1 MLQILFDREGRLCG
15 QVALCEGGLCAVA
28 ARYRQMFEQAF
39 ALGAAGFVLV
49 HNHPSGDPRPSAR
62 DIASTRALASM
73 ARAMEV
79 EFLDHLIIAGEVA
92 VSMRLTGLM
101 PA

>member
-1 MLQILFDREGRLCG
+1 MLQVLFDGEGWLCGHAVLREGG
-15 QVALCEGGLCAVA
+15 MSAVA
-28 ARYRQMFEQAF
+28 ARYRPMFEQAF
-39 ALGAAGFVLV
+39 ALGAAGFLLA
-49 HNHPSGDPRPSAR
+49 HNHPSGDPRPSPR

-79 EFLDHLIIAGEVA
+79 EFLDHLVIARGTA
-92 VSMRLTGLM
+92 VSMRKAGLI